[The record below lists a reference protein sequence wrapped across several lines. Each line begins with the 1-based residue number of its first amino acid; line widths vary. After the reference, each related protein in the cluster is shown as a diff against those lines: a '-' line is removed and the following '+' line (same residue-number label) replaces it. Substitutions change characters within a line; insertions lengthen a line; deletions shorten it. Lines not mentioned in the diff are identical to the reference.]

1 MAIVVEDGTQG
12 ALASPRPNS
21 YVTIQETRDF
31 LEPRGDAVFVAGSP
45 LTPTDALV
53 EAALLRAWDYMLQ
66 RWRLRWRGG
75 RIQPQQPGDW
85 PRKGVPVPD
94 FFDPFYRDPE
104 VPFDL
109 RDIYFIPENE
119 VPQEVK
125 EAQMFL
131 CAAAFSDATTVVPLQ
146 TSIGRKTKREKLGD
160 LEVEY
165 FGNSEGG
172 GRQIQH
178 YYDAEMRVQPFLKS
192 AFTGRALRA

>member
-1 MAIVVEDGTQG
+1 MAIVVEDGTGG
-12 ALASPRPNS
+12 ASASPRPNS
-21 YVTIQETRDF
+21 YVSIAELRTF
-31 LEPRGDAVFVAGSP
+31 LESRGDALFSASP
-45 LTPTDALV
+45 QPSDVLV
-53 EAALLRAWDYMLQ
+53 EAALLRASDYLIQ
-66 RWRLRWRGG
+66 RFRMRWRGG
-75 RIQPQQPGDW
+75 RVEALQPLDW

-109 RDIYFIPENE
+109 RDIYYIAENT

-131 CAAAFSDATTVVPLQ
+131 AAAAFADASTVNSLQ
-146 TSIGRKTKREKLGD
+146 ADIGRRTKREKLGD

-165 FGNSEGG
+165 FGNDQGG
-172 GRQIQH
+172 SRIVQY
-178 YYDAEMRVQPFLKS
+178 YYDAEMRLQPFLKS